1 MEICVLTIRDKQTKE
16 LLYAQGS
23 MDISGEYYPQINFKP
38 EWFSEEEKQGI
49 LKKGSWHFS
58 NYDGAYNFN
67 EEVRHIEGSYEKV
80 IIAHETLEL
89 N

>member
-1 MEICVLTIRDKQTKE
+1 MEICVLTIRDKQTKK
-16 LLYAQGS
+16 LLFAQGAMNS
-23 MDISGEYYPQINFKP
+23 WGEYHPQISFKQ
-38 EWFSEEEKQGI
+38 EWFSQEEKNGI
-49 LKKGSWHFS
+49 LKE
-58 NYDGAYNFN
+58 GAWSFMKHDKTYRFD